1 MSPATSTTSCDRAVD
16 LPLRPFPGD
25 LYLDPDVPAPQ
36 RVRVGQGRW
45 RAEATHVWTG
55 TGWTRLVA
63 GRVRPVPDAGPA
75 HQRPALAPTS
85 VEPPAAVEQPAA
97 EGGATVLQLRPP
109 ASSPAEAARRR
120 RSRYAALEH
129 RWAC

>member
-1 MSPATSTTSCDRAVD
+1 MSTATSTTSCDRAVG
-16 LPLRPFPGD
+16 LPFHPFPGD

-55 TGWTRLVA
+55 TGWTRLVT
-63 GRVRPVPDAGPA
+63 GQVRPVPDAGPA
-75 HQRPALAPTS
+75 HQRPTLAP
-85 VEPPAAVEQPAA
+85 ARA
-97 EGGATVLQLRPP
+97 EGSATGTDATVVELRPS
-109 ASSPAEAARRR
+109 ASSPAGARRPR
-120 RSRYAALEH
+120 GRYAAFEH

>member
-1 MSPATSTTSCDRAVD
+1 MSPATSTTSCDRALD
-16 LPLRPFPGD
+16 LPSRPFPGD
-25 LYLDPDVPAPQ
+25 LYLDPAVPAGQ

-63 GRVRPVPDAGPA
+63 GQVRPVPDAGPA
-75 HQRPALAPTS
+75 HRRPAL
-85 VEPPAAVEQPAA
+85 PPVPVGQVEQVADA
-97 EGGATVLQLRPP
+97 VGATVTELRPS
-109 ASSPAEAARRR
+109 ASSPVEVAARRR
-120 RSRYAALEH
+120 RRRYAAHEH

>member
-1 MSPATSTTSCDRAVD
+1 MSTARCDRTVD
-16 LPLRPFPGD
+16 LPSQPFPGD
-25 LYLDPDVPAPQ
+25 LYLDPDVPAAQ

-63 GRVRPVPDAGPA
+63 GQVRPVPNAGPA
-75 HQRPALAPTS
+75 HQRPALVPVLVPAA
-85 VEPPAAVEQPAA
+85 VEPPADAV
-97 EGGATVLQLRPP
+97 GATVTELRPLA
-109 ASSPAEAARRR
+109 ASQTEVARRR
-120 RSRYAALEH
+120 RHRYAALEH

>member
-1 MSPATSTTSCDRAVD
+1 MSTPWCDRSVD
-16 LPLRPFPGD
+16 LPSQPFPGD
-25 LYLDPDVPAPQ
+25 LYLDPHVPAAQ

-63 GRVRPVPDAGPA
+63 GHVRPVPDAGPA
-75 HQRPALAPTS
+75 HQRPVVAPA
-85 VEPPAAVEQPAA
+85 PAGQPADVV
-97 EGGATVLQLRPP
+97 GATVTELRPS
-109 ASSPAEAARRR
+109 ASSPVGLARRR
-120 RSRYAALEH
+120 RDRYAAHEH